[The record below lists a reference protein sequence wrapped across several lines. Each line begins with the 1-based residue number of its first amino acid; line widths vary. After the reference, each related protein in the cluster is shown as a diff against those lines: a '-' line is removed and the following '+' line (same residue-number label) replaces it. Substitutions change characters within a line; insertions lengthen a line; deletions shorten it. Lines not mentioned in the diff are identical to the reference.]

1 MDEFFDDFRAAEC
14 QKHGAYMSRRI
25 QFPFAHKPVI
35 WTMCKEC
42 LRQAGEDA
50 RAAENRHRAIIRQA
64 RFRRMFGDD
73 LVPARY
79 RGKGFDDY
87 VCEHEAQRKA
97 LRQVRSFADRVLTGE
112 EGDDL
117 ILMGATGTGK
127 THLACAVVQA
137 LCDEGRVVVRVDAPR
152 LVHLIHESWRPDARF
167 STQDIVAALEASDL
181 LVIDDVSSEW
191 ATEGIRVILGEM
203 LKRRYERRAP
213 TLLVAIENIR
223 GVQAFIGDR
232 ALARAKESVRVVI
245 FDWESHRGRLTNA
258 P

>member
-1 MDEFFDDFRAAEC
+1 MDGFFDDFRAMEC
-14 QKHGAYMSRRI
+14 EKHGAYMSRRI

-50 RAAENRHRAIIRQA
+50 RAAENRHRVIIRQA
-64 RFRRMFGDD
+64 KFRRMFGDD

-79 RGKGFDDY
+79 RGKGFEDY
-87 VCEHEAQRKA
+87 VCDHEAQRKA
-97 LRQVRSFADRVLTGE
+97 LSQVRLFADRVLAGD

-117 ILMGATGTGK
+117 ILMGGTGTGK

-137 LCDEGRVVVRVDAPR
+137 MCDQGRSVIRVGASR
-152 LVHLIHESWRPDARF
+152 LVWGIHESWRPDARF
-167 STQDIVAALEASDL
+167 STQDIVAALEEVEL

-191 ATEGIRVILGEM
+191 ASESTRAILGEM

-213 TLLVAIENIR
+213 TMLVAVENMR
-223 GVQAFIGDR
+223 GVQAFIGER
-232 ALARAKESVRVVI
+232 ALARAKKVVRVVI